1 MTKNHIDHLK
11 YPWGEGIGFGLGFSV
26 VTDYE
31 KTELLDNNGTYDD
44 WKQGF
49 DDLADKR
56 AEFSRKAKVGKVDDN
71 TAIVVVDV
79 FDPAGMMAMFNSDAA
94 KKMAEEM
101 GVVRTPY
108 KLQAMG

>member
-1 MTKNHIDHLK
+1 MNTMVMI
-11 YPWGEGIGFGLGFSV
+11 EIS
-26 VTDYE
+26 
-31 KTELLDNNGTYDD
+31 NGTFDE

-49 DDLADKR
+49 DALSDQR
-56 AEFSRKAKVGKVDDN
+56 EQFSRDAKVGKVDDH

-94 KKMAEEM
+94 KQMAEEM

>member
-1 MTKNHIDHLK
+1 MDDH
-11 YPWGEGIGFGLGFSV
+11 
-26 VTDYE
+26 
-31 KTELLDNNGTYDD
+31 
-44 WKQGF
+44 
-49 DDLADKR
+49 
-56 AEFSRKAKVGKVDDN
+56 

>member
-1 MTKNHIDHLK
+1 MI
-11 YPWGEGIGFGLGFSV
+11 EIS
-26 VTDYE
+26 
-31 KTELLDNNGTYDD
+31 NGTFDE
-44 WKQGF
+44 WKKGF
-49 DDLADKR
+49 DALEDQRLQ
-56 AEFSRKAKVGKVDDN
+56 FSTDAKVGKVDDH

>member
-1 MTKNHIDHLK
+1 MNTMVMI
-11 YPWGEGIGFGLGFSV
+11 ESS
-26 VTDYE
+26 
-31 KTELLDNNGTYDD
+31 NGTFDE
-44 WKQGF
+44 WKKGF
-49 DDLADKR
+49 DALEEQR
-56 AEFSRKAKVGKVDDN
+56 LQFSTDAKVGKVDEH

>member
-1 MTKNHIDHLK
+1 M
-11 YPWGEGIGFGLGFSV
+11 
-26 VTDYE
+26 
-31 KTELLDNNGTYDD
+31 
-44 WKQGF
+44 
-49 DDLADKR
+49 
-56 AEFSRKAKVGKVDDN
+56 DDN

-94 KKMAEEM
+94 KQMAEEM